1 MDQGEH
7 MVIMTTLKVIFTLLL
22 CVPLAYLIIYFL
34 AGLIDEVIKQNRVQ
48 QHEAKRRSRRQR
60 R

>member
-1 MDQGEH
+1 
-7 MVIMTTLKVIFTLLL
+7 MVIMTILKVIFTLLL

-34 AGLIDEVIKQNRVQ
+34 AGLMDEVIKQNRVQ